1 MKKALLILHLL
12 ALLCL
17 PASAWSDAEHR
28 MMAYMAEE
36 HLTANTKEFLAK
48 YLDQSIVEYAV
59 WMDTY
64 RNSPGY
70 EKTTKWHM
78 VTVGEDGK
86 SFPEGREGQAVKA
99 VETAIDILSHYKEYN
114 DSTVHIN
121 LIYLIHLIPEIHC
134 PAHYYFLEFGD
145 DKETKKYTFM
155 PILWEGKTDTYH
167 HMWDSSPTLSQPDAN
182 LDESK
187 AYYDIWDDATRKLVS
202 DGGPRAW
209 FLDNAR
215 RIKKIY
221 GWVRPNQALDR
232 QFLLSKK
239 DFIDMQ
245 VRLAAAR
252 LERTL
257 NDLFDKWKETE

>member
-1 MKKALLILHLL
+1 MKKIFLAVILLLSWCPI
-12 ALLCL
+12 AI
-17 PASAWSDAEHR
+17 AWSDAEHR

-48 YLDQSIVEYAV
+48 YLDQSIVEYSV
-59 WMDTY
+59 WMDVY

-78 VTVGEDGK
+78 VTVGEDGR
-86 SFPEGREGQAVKA
+86 SFPDGHEGKAVKA

-114 DSTVHIN
+114 DSTIHIN
-121 LIYLIHLIPEIHC
+121 LIFLIHLIPEIHC

-145 DKETKKYTFM
+145 DIETKKYTFM
-155 PILWEGKTDTYH
+155 PILYEGKPDTYH
-167 HMWDSSPTLSQPDAN
+167 HMWDSSPTLAQPDATM
-182 LDESK
+182 DDSK
-187 AYYDIWDDATRKLVS
+187 AYYDIWDDETRKMVS
-202 DGGPRAW
+202 EGGPRAW

-232 QFLLSKK
+232 QFLLSRK

-245 VRLAAAR
+245 VRLASAR

-257 NDLFDKWKETE
+257 NDLFDNWKENQ